1 MSRWF
6 LSHLPQRISDYYDR
20 FEHHLLVKVADA
32 GIAVASAYFKSVFP
46 SVKGDYFECA
56 PTVANKAFLR
66 GDAVEYILA
75 LDIALRRNEVDWFE
89 QLTTVQD
96 FV

>member
-1 MSRWF
+1 M
-6 LSHLPQRISDYYDR
+6 SDYCDR

-56 PTVANKAFLR
+56 PTVAKKKHFCAATRWNTSSRSILR
-66 GDAVEYILA
+66 
-75 LDIALRRNEVDWFE
+75 
-89 QLTTVQD
+89 
-96 FV
+96 